1 MRIERLLWEWNYI
14 MLNKPLMRKI
24 GIAEATFLCELISAR
39 MRFKQDEF
47 YFTQKEIE
55 EETWITESTQMR
67 YTKKL
72 QELWL
77 ITVEKKGIPARNFY
91 TIDDNKIFEII
102 TWETSAVNLTEQATP
117 DWSDYSNNKETKKES
132 NKSSE
137 KFKDRLKQEWF
148 SEELIQVI
156 LDFDKKKKKW
166 KMSQMEDKYLKKRIS
181 NLRLCWENKDELMI
195 KVVEQSIIEWRE
207 WIFTLKKQIQNAHYT
222 PRVQAI
228 NRH

>member
-1 MRIERLLWEWNYI
+1 MRIENFLWEWNYI

-24 GIAEATFLCELISAR
+24 GIAEAAFLCELISAR

-102 TWETSAVNLTEQATP
+102 TWETSAVNLTEQATLE
-117 DWSDYSNNKETKKES
+117 WRDYSNNKETKKES

-137 KFKDRLKQEWF
+137 NFKDRLKQEWF

-166 KMSQMEDKYLKKRIS
+166 KMSQMEERYLKKWIKE
-181 NLRLCWENKDELMI
+181 LRTYWENKDELMI
-195 KVVEQSIIEWRE
+195 EVIEQSIINWRD
-207 WIFTLKKQIQNAHYT
+207 WLFAVKKQAHYK
-222 PRVQAI
+222 PRVDSI

>member
-1 MRIERLLWEWNYI
+1 MRIENFLWEWNYI

-24 GIAEATFLCELISAR
+24 GIAEAAFLCELISAR

-72 QELWL
+72 QGLWL

-91 TIDDNKIFEII
+91 KIYDNKIFEII

-137 KFKDRLKQEWF
+137 EFKDRLKQEWF

-166 KMSQMEDKYLKKRIS
+166 KMSQMEERYLKQRIKT
-181 NLRLCWENKDELMI
+181 LRECWDNKDELMI
-195 KVVEQSIIEWRE
+195 KVVENSIINWWTKLVPLKPRE
-207 WIFTLKKQIQNAHYT
+207 KSTSDKPNTLVYH
-222 PRVQAI
+222 
-228 NRH
+228 